1 MRSANLFILGYNFH
15 PEFGVSAMAW
25 WVVVGMV
32 ITSAAG
38 CHPAPHTPTVGTRGR
53 VTSPLALEL
62 NPIPERVAAMVQK
75 MSLEELVAQTFL
87 RYPCSTGP
95 CVPEALNGSLN
106 ATGVGTVSIRVVTDT
121 SGPGSS
127 ALAALRLRNAV
138 QSSLVATSRL
148 KVPASFEEE
157 GLHCG
162 AWGGTI
168 FPGAIGLGATWNEGL
183 VREVGEIIALEA
195 RAAGVDTVYAPEVN
209 MFDPRSGRYCEGI
222 SEDPTLTSR
231 LGAAMVVGL
240 QGPRIQGPRARGARS
255 VYCLAPPF
263 FSHIPNHLHHHHIV
277 STTCGTCATIL
288 RLAFSC

>member
-1 MRSANLFILGYNFH
+1 
-15 PEFGVSAMAW
+15 
-25 WVVVGMV
+25 
-32 ITSAAG
+32 
-38 CHPAPHTPTVGTRGR
+38 
-53 VTSPLALEL
+53 
-62 NPIPERVAAMVQK
+62 MVQK

-277 STTCGTCATIL
+277 STTCTQPAV
-288 RLAFSC
+288 RHMRYDSSSCFQLLTLPFVCNPLDTAAGPHALGQPAHTSETPRSTSLHSPSTTLSTVPTVAGSTLPRPTSPTVLSLK